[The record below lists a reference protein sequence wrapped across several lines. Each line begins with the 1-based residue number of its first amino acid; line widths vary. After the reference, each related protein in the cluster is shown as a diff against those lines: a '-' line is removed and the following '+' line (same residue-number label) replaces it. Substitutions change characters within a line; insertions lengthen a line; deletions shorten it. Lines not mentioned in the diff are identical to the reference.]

1 MNQTRSEGMLT
12 ALLLGLLVVFGGTF
26 VCAVLLWK
34 QVLSAQL
41 GSIAVYACLSAGCLT
56 ASLWGA
62 RKAAS
67 RKLLFG
73 LCPALFLL
81 GCLFLLALSWKGQ
94 MIQPASAAIV
104 SLICLCSAVLGALS
118 GTLLRTKRK

>member
-1 MNQTRSEGMLT
+1 MNQTRSGGIIT
-12 ALLLGLLVVFGGTF
+12 ALLLGLLIVFGGTLL
-26 VCAVLLWK
+26 CAVLFCR
-34 QVLSAQL
+34 QVLQAQFAPV
-41 GSIAVYACLSAGCLT
+41 AVYACLSVGCIT
-56 ASLWGA
+56 TSLWGA

-73 LCPALFLL
+73 LCPVLFLL
-81 GCLFLLALSWKGQ
+81 GCLFLLAFSWKGQ

-104 SLICLCSAVLGALS
+104 SLICLFSAVFGALS

>member
-1 MNQTRSEGMLT
+1 MNQTRSGGVIT

-34 QVLSAQL
+34 QVLSTSFA
-41 GSIAVYACLSAGCLT
+41 SIAVYACLSVGCIT

-73 LCPALFLL
+73 LCPVLFLL
-81 GCLFLLALSWKGQ
+81 GCLFLLAFSWKGQ

-104 SLICLCSAVLGALS
+104 SLICLFSAVFGALS